1 MVSLLPFPVSEEF
14 LYPEKDKYLNY
25 PIDMPLFNQE
35 LIFSEVI
42 EGKTSNAY
50 CNKMEFF
57 DIRLV
62 GRIDNG
68 E

>member
-1 MVSLLPFPVSEEF
+1 MVENQ
-14 LYPEKDKYLNY
+14 YLNY
-25 PIDMPLFNQE
+25 PIEMPLFNQE
-35 LIFSEVI
+35 LIFSDVI
-42 EGKTSNAY
+42 EGKNGNAY

-62 GRIDNG
+62 GRIDND

>member
-1 MVSLLPFPVSEEF
+1 MV
-14 LYPEKDKYLNY
+14 DDQYLNF
-25 PIDMPLFNQE
+25 PIEMPLFNQE
-35 LIFSEVI
+35 LIFADVI
-42 EGKTSNAY
+42 EGKTGNAY
-50 CNKMEFF
+50 CNKMEFL

>member
-1 MVSLLPFPVSEEF
+1 MVE
-14 LYPEKDKYLNY
+14 DQYLNF
-25 PIDMPLFNQE
+25 PIEMPLFNQE
-35 LIFSEVI
+35 MIFSEVI
-42 EGKTSNAY
+42 DGKTSNAY